1 MEKAKKDMRTD
12 PFTTPSR
19 RTKLSYYFD
28 NLVSTIFYVMG
39 IYLMLMDLY
48 QELFTANNTDFLGT
62 ALMALVLLLGGLLF
76 RWSAYAD
83 LKAINRYQQYL
94 KQQSIDQQQELRRET
109 WLKAAEQGKTELEQK
124 LNHKEWTNMTTV
136 ILAEKPSQARSYV
149 QAFQK
154 STKKQ
159 GYYTVS
165 DPVLPANT
173 LVTYGLGHLVELAT
187 PDQYDSKYKK
197 WALSN
202 LPIFPEKYKFIVGAD
217 KKKQFNIVKNLLN
230 EADTIVVATDSD
242 REGENIAWSIMN
254 QAHMN
259 LKTKTIKRL
268 WINSLEK
275 DAILKGFK
283 NLQDGR
289 KFYDRFKEAQTRQIS
304 DWLVG
309 MNASPL
315 YTLLLNKA
323 GIRGVYSIGRV
334 QTPTLY
340 MVYQRDQTIKNFK
353 PEPYFEINA
362 EILIHD
368 QKFVAKL
375 EPYQRFKD
383 EKGLITFMEA
393 KSVQKGQQGG
403 LIKDVQKQ
411 AKKSASPRLFSLS
424 SLQSTINKKFHASA
438 NQTLQA
444 VQSLYEAKL
453 LTYPRTDSNYITEE
467 EFNYLLPNLN
477 QYLNLVSKEVS
488 LNQIEPNKRYVNG
501 KKVQEHHAIIMTKT
515 VPTKEQLEQL
525 PKLQQQIYDIVLR
538 TTLAMF
544 AESFEYEETTIITGV
559 GQADFKATGKVPFKA
574 GWKALF
580 QDKAEKSSQ
589 DEDNQTLP
597 EVNKREAVQ
606 ANLVTPQK
614 ETTPPK
620 PFTEGTLITAM
631 KTAGKTLD
639 DEEAQ
644 SILQDV
650 EGIGTEAT
658 RANILETLKKRGY
671 LVTEKNKLRVSEA
684 GITLCKAVELE
695 PLLTSPEMTAK
706 WEKALQQISTEERT
720 PANFLSQIR
729 KFVTKLIAEVPTQ
742 LAGNAAIKQQID
754 HQQQAQ
760 KSAEVFLETPQA
772 TVLNKPKFYIV
783 KPKQGEDFTLPKK
796 WSSKALGKTAIKALV
811 TKGETSKLKGFKS
824 KKGKSFDAKLKLD
837 GHKLSFDFD

>member
-1 MEKAKKDMRTD
+1 
-12 PFTTPSR
+12 
-19 RTKLSYYFD
+19 
-28 NLVSTIFYVMG
+28 
-39 IYLMLMDLY
+39 
-48 QELFTANNTDFLGT
+48 
-62 ALMALVLLLGGLLF
+62 
-76 RWSAYAD
+76 
-83 LKAINRYQQYL
+83 
-94 KQQSIDQQQELRRET
+94 
-109 WLKAAEQGKTELEQK
+109 
-124 LNHKEWTNMTTV
+124 MTTV

-165 DPVLPANT
+165 DPVLPENT

-187 PDQYDSKYKK
+187 PDKYDQKYQQ

-202 LPIFPEKYKFIVGAD
+202 LPIFPNKYKFIVPTD
-217 KKKQFNIVKNLLN
+217 KKKQFKVVKDLLTK
-230 EADTIVVATDSD
+230 ADTIIAATDSD

-254 QAHMN
+254 QAKIN
-259 LKTKTIKRL
+259 LKSKTIKRL

-275 DAILKGFK
+275 DAILDGFK
-283 NLQDGR
+283 NLKDGWA
-289 KFYDRFKEAQTRQIS
+289 YYPAYKEAQTRQIS

-309 MNASPL
+309 MNGSPL
-315 YTLLLNKA
+315 YTLLLKQS
-323 GIRGVYSIGRV
+323 GVHGVYSIGRV

-353 PEPYFEINA
+353 PEPYFELNA
-362 EILIHD
+362 EILANQ

-375 EPYQRFKD
+375 DPYQRFKD
-383 EKGLITFMEA
+383 EAGIITFMQA
-393 KSVQKGQQGG
+393 KHVQKGSQAG

-411 AKKSASPRLFSLS
+411 DKKRASPQLFSLS
-424 SLQSTINKKFHASA
+424 SLQSEINKRYHASA
-438 NQTLQA
+438 SDTLQA
-444 VQSLYEAKL
+444 VQNLYEAKL
-453 LTYPRTDSNYITEE
+453 LTYPRTDSNYITEQ
-467 EFNYLLPNLN
+467 EFNYLVENLN
-477 QYLNLVSKEVS
+477 GYLGFLSKDVS
-488 LNQIEPNKRYVNG
+488 LNHQEPNKRYVNG

-515 VPTKEQLEQL
+515 VPTQEKLSKFPALEQR
-525 PKLQQQIYDIVLR
+525 IYNLVLR

-544 AESFEYEETTIITGV
+544 ADPYEYEETVIFTSIGDAV
-559 GQADFKATGKVPFKA
+559 FKATGNVPKNQ
-574 GWKALF
+574 GWRVLF
-580 QDKAEKSSQ
+580 SDYKTEKP
-589 DEDNQTLP
+589 EEETTLP
-597 EVNKREAVQ
+597 LVEVGQ
-606 ANLVTPQK
+606 SISANLTPDQK
-614 ETTPPK
+614 MTKPPV

-644 SILQDV
+644 SILKDN

-658 RANILETLKKRGY
+658 RANVLDVLKKRGY
-671 LVTEKNKLRVSEA
+671 LLTEKNKLHVSQQ

-706 WEKALQQISTEERT
+706 WEKALKQISAKKRT
-720 PANFLSQIR
+720 QENFLEQIK
-729 KFVTKLIAEVPTQ
+729 KFVEKLIADVPTQ
-742 LAGNAAIKQQID
+742 LTGSTAIKQQID

-772 TVLNKPKFYIV
+772 TVLNKQKFYIV

-796 WSSKALGKTAIKALV
+796 WSSKTLGKTAIKALV

>member
-1 MEKAKKDMRTD
+1 
-12 PFTTPSR
+12 
-19 RTKLSYYFD
+19 
-28 NLVSTIFYVMG
+28 
-39 IYLMLMDLY
+39 
-48 QELFTANNTDFLGT
+48 
-62 ALMALVLLLGGLLF
+62 
-76 RWSAYAD
+76 
-83 LKAINRYQQYL
+83 
-94 KQQSIDQQQELRRET
+94 
-109 WLKAAEQGKTELEQK
+109 
-124 LNHKEWTNMTTV
+124 MTTV

-165 DPVLPANT
+165 DPVLPENT

-187 PDQYDSKYKK
+187 PDKYDQKYQQ

-202 LPIFPEKYKFIVGAD
+202 LPIFPDKYKFIVPTD
-217 KKKQFNIVKNLLN
+217 KKKQFKVVKDLLTK
-230 EADTIVVATDSD
+230 ADTIIVATDSD

-254 QAHMN
+254 QAKIN
-259 LKTKTIKRL
+259 LKSKTIKRL

-275 DAILKGFK
+275 DAILDGFK
-283 NLQDGR
+283 NLKDGWA
-289 KFYDRFKEAQTRQIS
+289 YYPAYKEAQTRQIS

-309 MNASPL
+309 MNGSPL
-315 YTLLLNKA
+315 YTLLLKQS
-323 GIRGVYSIGRV
+323 GVRGVYSIGRV

-353 PEPYFEINA
+353 PEPYFELNA
-362 EILIHD
+362 EILANQ

-375 EPYQRFKD
+375 DPYKRFKD
-383 EKGLITFMEA
+383 EAGLITFMQA
-393 KSVQKGQQGG
+393 KHVQKGSQAG

-411 AKKSASPRLFSLS
+411 DKKRASPQLFSLS
-424 SLQSTINKKFHASA
+424 SLQSEINKRYHASA
-438 NQTLQA
+438 SDTLQA
-444 VQSLYEAKL
+444 VQNLYEAKL
-453 LTYPRTDSNYITEE
+453 LTYPRTDSNYITEQ
-467 EFNYLLPNLN
+467 EFNYLVENLN
-477 QYLNLVSKEVS
+477 GYLGFLSKDVS
-488 LNQIEPNKRYVNG
+488 LNHQEPNKRYVNG

-515 VPTKEQLEQL
+515 VPTQEKLSKFPALEQR
-525 PKLQQQIYDIVLR
+525 IYNLVLR

-544 AESFEYEETTIITGV
+544 ADPYEYEETVIFTSIGDAV
-559 GQADFKATGKVPFKA
+559 FKATGNVPKNQ
-574 GWKALF
+574 GWRVLF
-580 QDKAEKSSQ
+580 SDYKTEKP
-589 DEDNQTLP
+589 EEETTLP
-597 EVNKREAVQ
+597 LVEVGQ
-606 ANLVTPQK
+606 SISANLTPDQK
-614 ETTPPK
+614 MTKPPV

-644 SILQDV
+644 SILKDN

-658 RANILETLKKRGY
+658 RANVLDVLKKRGY
-671 LVTEKNKLRVSEA
+671 LLTEKNKLHVSQQ

-706 WEKALQQISTEERT
+706 WEKALKQISAKKRT
-720 PANFLSQIR
+720 QENFLEQIK
-729 KFVTKLIAEVPTQ
+729 KFVEKLIADVPTQ
-742 LAGNAAIKQQID
+742 LTGSAAIKQQID

-760 KSAEVFLETPQA
+760 KAAEVFLETPQA
-772 TVLNKPKFYIV
+772 TVLNKQKFYIV

-796 WSSKALGKTAIKALV
+796 WSSKTLGKTAIKALV